1 MNRKPNHLR
10 TNGRWLLHP
19 TKLDKRSMNFTTK
32 NEDFFVIESYL
43 ADVIFVALNGV
54 GVLTILGWADERL
67 SCIGG
72 KVKTGKNKEMMN

>member
-1 MNRKPNHLR
+1 
-10 TNGRWLLHP
+10 
-19 TKLDKRSMNFTTK
+19 
-32 NEDFFVIESYL
+32 L

-72 KVKTGKNKEMMN
+72 KVKTGKKRNDELIQQTIKKKDNFLKN